1 MTMQEENKRK
11 KFFNTAGLCLPENH
25 GNVRLDLLVKFKKQ
39 EFAIEV
45 KIKRNRDTIPDGKK
59 QLCRYLDRLGL
70 KEGYLV
76 IFDPGKK
83 RWSEKLYYKSVGVD
97 DKNIIMVG
105 L

>member
-1 MTMQEENKRK
+1 
-11 KFFNTAGLCLPENH
+11 
-25 GNVRLDLLVKFKKQ
+25 
-39 EFAIEV
+39 
-45 KIKRNRDTIPDGKK
+45 
-59 QLCRYLDRLGL
+59 LCRYLDRLGL